1 MRRFSEEEA
10 VLLRS
15 MIRQARPSKPFEI
28 RHSASMKTVQ
38 EYFQNCLR
46 FVRE

>member
-1 MRRFSEEEA
+1 MFAVRRFSEEEA

-28 RHSASMKTVQ
+28 GHSASMK
-38 EYFQNCLR
+38 NWR
-46 FVRE
+46 S